1 MSEDT
6 EVNLVYDRRLRWEYR
21 RLTFTSF
28 APEDELMAELDKA
41 GSEGFELVTVGQREP
56 APDAI
61 PIPGGPKQYS
71 ISAIIKRPYRYFT
84 DSNGNIVVD
93 IVVK

>member
-6 EVNLVYDRRLRWEYR
+6 EVNLVYDRRVRWEYR

-28 APEDELMAELDKA
+28 NPENELMTELEKA
-41 GSEGFELVTVGQREP
+41 GSEGFELVTVSQKEYT
-56 APDAI
+56 PDTV
-61 PIPGGPKQYS
+61 PIPGSPKQYS

-93 IVVK
+93 IVV